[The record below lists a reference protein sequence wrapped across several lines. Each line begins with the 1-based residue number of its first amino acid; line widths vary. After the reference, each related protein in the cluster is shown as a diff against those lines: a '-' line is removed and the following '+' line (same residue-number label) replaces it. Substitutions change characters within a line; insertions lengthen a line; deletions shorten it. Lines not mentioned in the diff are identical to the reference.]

1 MRKKTSVVLAAVC
14 VAAAAALFGGV
25 LGGNRAEGTVPHANP
40 SAAATRLVGGFAPP
54 GDTEAYVAELEH
66 RVAANPRDA
75 QGLMLLGLAYQQRA
89 RETGDPSYYPRSEEA
104 LRRSLAVAPGNYLAV
119 TGLAALA
126 ASRHRF
132 EDARVLAKKA
142 VRLNPRS
149 AEAYGVLG
157 DSLVELGRY
166 REAFSQFDRMAS
178 LKPALASYSRV
189 SYARELLGRRRQAI
203 VAMKLAVK
211 AGAGTGEPAAWA
223 LVQLGNLYYDTG
235 RLDLAERSYRE
246 ALVRF
251 PRYVH
256 AQAALGRVAA
266 AHGRYDMAARL
277 YGRAVAKLP
286 LPQYEASLGDVL
298 RLAGREAEAAKAYAV
313 VDATENLLRANGVRT
328 ELETA
333 LFDLDHGRNVADAL
347 TRARDAY
354 RERKSIEGDDV
365 LAWALYKNGRCRE
378 ALEHSRR
385 ALRLGTRDAL
395 KIFHRGMIE
404 LCLGRPSNGRASLS
418 RALRINP
425 HFSLRYA
432 PVAREALR

>member
-1 MRKKTSVVLAAVC
+1 
-14 VAAAAALFGGV
+14 
-25 LGGNRAEGTVPHANP
+25 
-40 SAAATRLVGGFAPP
+40 
-54 GDTEAYVAELEH
+54 
-66 RVAANPRDA
+66 
-75 QGLMLLGLAYQQRA
+75 
-89 RETGDPSYYPRSEEA
+89 
-104 LRRSLAVAPGNYLAV
+104 
-119 TGLAALA
+119 
-126 ASRHRF
+126 
-132 EDARVLAKKA
+132 
-142 VRLNPRS
+142 
-149 AEAYGVLG
+149 
-157 DSLVELGRY
+157 
-166 REAFSQFDRMAS
+166 
-178 LKPALASYSRV
+178 
-189 SYARELLGRRRQAI
+189 
-203 VAMKLAVK
+203 
-211 AGAGTGEPAAWA
+211 
-223 LVQLGNLYYDTG
+223 
-235 RLDLAERSYRE
+235 
-246 ALVRF
+246 
-251 PRYVH
+251 
-256 AQAALGRVAA
+256 
-266 AHGRYDMAARL
+266 
-277 YGRAVAKLP
+277 VAKLP

-298 RLAGREAEAAKAYAV
+298 RLAGRDAEAAKAYAV

-404 LCLGRPSNGRASLS
+404 LCLHRPSDGRVSLS

>member
-1 MRKKTSVVLAAVC
+1 MRKKASVVLAAVG

-25 LGGNRAEGTVPHANP
+25 LGGNRAEGTVSHADP
-40 SAAATRLVGGFAPP
+40 AAAARLVGGFAPP

-66 RVAANPRDA
+66 RVGANPRDA
-75 QGLMLLGLAYQQRA
+75 EGLMLLGLAYQQRA

-104 LRRSLAVAPGNYLAV
+104 LRRSLALSPANDLAL

-132 EDARVLAKKA
+132 DDARSLAKKA
-142 VRLNPRS
+142 VGLNPRS

-166 REAFSQFDRMAS
+166 RKAFARFDRMAS

-189 SYARELLGRRRQAI
+189 SYARELLGRPRAAI
-203 VAMKLAVK
+203 AAMKLAVE

-235 RLDLAERSYRE
+235 QLAAAERSYRE

-251 PRYVH
+251 PGYVH
-256 AQAALGRVAA
+256 AEAALGRVAG
-266 AHGRYDMAARL
+266 AHGLYDAAARL

-286 LPQYEASLGDVL
+286 LPQYEAALGDAL
-298 RLAGREAEAAKAYAV
+298 TLAGKAAEAERAYAV
-313 VDATENLLRANGVRT
+313 VDATEKLLRANGVRT

-333 LFDLDHGRNVADAL
+333 LFDLDHGRNAVDAL
-347 TRARDAY
+347 SRARDAY

-365 LAWALYKNGRCRE
+365 LAWALYKNGRCGD
-378 ALEHSRR
+378 ALAHSMR

-404 LCLGRPSNGRASLS
+404 LCLGRRVEGRASL
-418 RALRINP
+418 RLALRINP
-425 HFSLRYA
+425 HFSLLYA

>member
-1 MRKKTSVVLAAVC
+1 MRKKASVVLAALG

-25 LGGNRAEGTVPHANP
+25 LGGNRAEGTVSHADP
-40 SAAATRLVGGFAPP
+40 AAAARLVGGFAPP

-66 RVAANPRDA
+66 RVGANPRDA
-75 QGLMLLGLAYQQRA
+75 QGLTLLGLAYQQRA

-104 LRRSLAVAPGNYLAV
+104 LRHSLALSPANDLAL

-132 EDARVLAKKA
+132 DDARSLAKKA
-142 VRLNPRS
+142 VGLNPRS

-166 REAFSQFDRMAS
+166 REAFARFDRMAS

-189 SYARELLGRRRQAI
+189 SYARELLGRPRAAI
-203 VAMKLAVK
+203 AAMKLAVE
-211 AGAGTGEPAAWA
+211 AGAGTREPAAWA

-235 RLDLAERSYRE
+235 RLASAERSYRE

-251 PRYVH
+251 PGYVH
-256 AQAALGRVAA
+256 AEAALGRVAG
-266 AHGRYDMAARL
+266 AHGLYDAAARL

-286 LPQYEASLGDVL
+286 LPQYEAALGDAL
-298 RLAGREAEAAKAYAV
+298 TLAGKAAEAESASAV
-313 VDATENLLRANGVRT
+313 VDATEKLLRANGVRT

-333 LFDLDHGRNVADAL
+333 LFDLDHGRNAVDAL
-347 TRARDAY
+347 SRARDAY

-365 LAWALYKNGRCRE
+365 LAWALYKNGRCGD
-378 ALEHSRR
+378 ALAHSMR

-404 LCLGRPSNGRASLS
+404 LCLGRRVEGRASL
-418 RALRINP
+418 RLALRINP
-425 HFSLRYA
+425 HFSLVYA

>member
-1 MRKKTSVVLAAVC
+1 MRKKASLVLAALG

-25 LGGNRAEGTVPHANP
+25 LGGTRAEGTVSHADP
-40 SAAATRLVGGFAPP
+40 AAAARLVGGFAPP

-66 RVAANPRDA
+66 RVAASPRDA

-104 LRRSLAVAPGNYLAV
+104 LERSLAVSPRNYLAV
-119 TGLAALA
+119 TGLGALA

-132 EDARVLAKKA
+132 EQARALAEKA
-142 VRLNPRS
+142 VRLAPRS

-166 REAFSQFDRMAS
+166 REAFARFDRMAS

-189 SYARELLGRRRQAI
+189 SYARELLGRPRAAI
-203 VAMKLAVK
+203 AAMKLAVE
-211 AGAGTGEPAAWA
+211 AGAGTGEPAAWT

-235 RLDLAERSYRE
+235 RLDAAERNYRK
-246 ALVRF
+246 ALVQF
-251 PRYVH
+251 PGYVH
-256 AQAALGRVAA
+256 AEAALGRVAA
-266 AHGRYDMAARL
+266 ARGRYEAAAGL
-277 YGRAVAKLP
+277 YRRAVAKLP

-298 RLAGREAEAAKAYAV
+298 RLAGRGADSKRAYAV
-313 VDATENLLRANGVRT
+313 VDATEKLLRANGVRT

-333 LFDLDHGRNVADAL
+333 LFDLDHGRDVVDAL
-347 TRARDAY
+347 SRARDAY

-365 LAWALYKNGRCRE
+365 LAWALYRNGRCGD
-378 ALEHSRR
+378 ALDHSRR

-404 LCLGRPSNGRASLS
+404 LCLGDRIDGRMSL
-418 RALRINP
+418 RLALRINP
-425 HFSLRYA
+425 HFSLLYA
-432 PVAREALR
+432 SVAKETLR

>member
-1 MRKKTSVVLAAVC
+1 MRKKASLVLAAVG

-25 LGGNRAEGTVPHANP
+25 LGGNRAEGTVSHADP
-40 SAAATRLVGGFAPP
+40 AAAARLVGGFAPP
-54 GDTEAYVAELEH
+54 GDTKAYVAELEH

-75 QGLMLLGLAYQQRA
+75 QGLVLLGLAYQQRA

-104 LRRSLAVAPGNYLAV
+104 LQRSLALSPANDLAL

-132 EDARVLAKKA
+132 EESRSLAEKA
-142 VRLNPRS
+142 IVLNPRS

-166 REAFSQFDRMAS
+166 REAFSRFDRMAS

-189 SYARELLGRRRQAI
+189 SYARELLGRPRASI
-203 VAMKLAVK
+203 AAMKLAVE

-235 RLDLAERSYRE
+235 RLVSAERSYRE

-251 PRYVH
+251 PGYVH
-256 AQAALGRVAA
+256 ALAALGRVAA
-266 AHGRYDMAARL
+266 AHGRYEAAARL

-298 RLAGREAEAAKAYAV
+298 RLAGREPDAERAYAV
-313 VDATENLLRANGVRT
+313 VDATEKLLRANGVRT

-333 LFDLDHGRNVADAL
+333 LFDLDHGRNAVDAL
-347 TRARDAY
+347 SRARDAY

-365 LAWALYKNGRCRE
+365 VAWALYKNGRCGE
-378 ALEHSRR
+378 ALPHSRR

-404 LCLGRPSNGRASLS
+404 LCVGRRAEGRKSL
-418 RALRINP
+418 RLALRINP
-425 HFSLRYA
+425 HFSLLYA